1 MANSVDLKF
10 VSELFDGRY
19 FLVPA
24 YQRGYRWEAKQVESL
39 LMDLYS
45 FYITSGKTDF
55 CCLQPIIVQKV
66 TDQSTID
73 DVQNNCSIT
82 IDNDLEHDKEL
93 EKSLDA
99 IINGTTATNSK
110 HTLWEV
116 VDGQQRLTTLYILY
130 SYLLSIKF
138 PGNLKMFAQFN
149 KKALYSLYY
158 ESRPNSYNFIKQIGP
173 NSQPIDIDET
183 YMKEA
188 YDAIDK
194 WILNKSGKIPL
205 FAGKTP
211 QNIIDGLFDLLN
223 GNQTS
228 QSVKVIWYEID
239 PKNKN
244 IIKEFLDANTGK
256 IGLTDSELVKALFLQ
271 DRGNSISVD
280 QIALEWEHI
289 ENMLN
294 QSSFWS
300 FLSKKEDTEQHER
313 ITLLLDI
320 MYELNAS
327 NPTIKEDNYLFDYYY
342 TEVFSQIP
350 PATNVADVQKFVE
363 DEWQKIVVCAR
374 TLEDWYNNPAVYN
387 YVGFLTQF
395 DTKIWD
401 IYKIFN
407 EPKIV
412 TYDDFVKRL
421 KIEAKKKVK
430 YTLDPKTGLIT
441 NKYGEPVIKRI
452 LLFANVNQL
461 NNQFIN
467 SGHICSQIYKFPFD
481 VFLSQKWNVEHID
494 SQTANDMKDNSDKR
508 VWIDTAEK
516 SFPDLLKDTDY
527 LSVKNSNDL
536 DETISFIQRWLGE
549 DSEDKHSIGNLALL
563 DAKTNISYGNALFVQ
578 KRAVIAAKV
587 KDGQFVPL
595 CTQWAFN
602 KHYTQNTVPDLTRW
616 TKADKENYNRF
627 ILKNIQ

>member
-45 FYITSGKTDF
+45 FYLTSGKTDF
-55 CCLQPIIVQKV
+55 YCLQPVIVQKV

-73 DVQNNCSIT
+73 DVQNHCSIT

-149 KKALYSLYY
+149 QKALYSLYY
-158 ESRPNSYNFIKQIGP
+158 ESRPNSYSFIKKIGAHSIP
-173 NSQPIDIDET
+173 TDIDET
-183 YMKEA
+183 YMKA
-188 YDAIDK
+188 AFDTINN
-194 WILNKSGKIPL
+194 WILKKAATIPL

-211 QNIIDGLFDLLN
+211 LDIVDGLFKLLN

-239 PKNKN
+239 PGNKN

-271 DRGNSISVD
+271 DRGYATSVD

-289 ENMLN
+289 ENALN
-294 QSSFWS
+294 QSDFWA
-300 FLSKKEDTEQHER
+300 FLSNKETEQHER

-320 MYELNAS
+320 MYELNAA
-327 NPTIKEDNYLFDYYY
+327 NPTIKEENYLFDYYY
-342 TEVFSQIP
+342 NEVFSKIP
-350 PATNVADVQKFVE
+350 SVTNVQTFVE
-363 DEWQKIVVCAR
+363 GEWQKIVECAR

-401 IYKIFN
+401 IYKLFHD
-407 EPKIV
+407 PKIA
-412 TYDDFVKRL
+412 TYDDFL
-421 KIEAKKKVK
+421 TELEMEAKNKLARMK
-430 YTLDPKTGLIT
+430 LDPNTGLIA

-452 LLFANVNQL
+452 LLFANVKQL
-461 NNQFIN
+461 NKQFIN
-467 SGHICSQIYKFPFD
+467 SGRICSQVYKFPFD
-481 VFLSQKWNVEHID
+481 VYQSQKWNVEHID
-494 SQTANDMKDNSDKR
+494 SQTANDMKDNSDKK
-508 VWIDTAEK
+508 VWIAAAER
-516 SFPDLLKDTDY
+516 SFPDLLKDPGYT
-527 LSVKNSNDL
+527 SIKSSGDL
-536 DETISFIQRWLGE
+536 DETISFIQTWLGE
-549 DSEDKHSIGNLALL
+549 DTVDKHSIGNLALL
-563 DAKTNISYGNALFVQ
+563 DAKTNDSYGNALFVQ
-578 KRAVIAAKV
+578 KRAVIATKV

-616 TKADKENYNRF
+616 TKTDKDNYNRF
-627 ILKNIQ
+627 ILNNI